1 MSTRILQA
9 LMLFMLLPVAQASNT
24 VIRINLDKAI
34 ELAYGYDARIDEK
47 KAFVRKAEAVLAEA
61 KGSEGFQYGAT
72 SFLAITRG
80 LEGGF
85 YEGGAESCS
94 NNCSPRDDNYDL
106 DDGLSFW
113 AGLSFSI
120 IKPLMTFGR
129 LENYQLAAQKNILVK
144 QQEVILQ
151 RDVIRL
157 DVVKAYYGY
166 LTARDSRYLL
176 EDTRKRLEGAL
187 QTANEW
193 IDRGKGNVSLSDRYA
208 LESGMGLIGSYLAEA
223 RGVEAIALEGLKL
236 LTGMQEEL
244 LEVEDKRLQA
254 LGLPDPNVDKWIEH
268 ALVNR
273 VEFRQVEA
281 GLAARRALV
290 EVQRAGKKPVVFA
303 GVAGTL
309 TYSPGRDR
317 LDNPHIYDPFNN
329 VAVSPLI
336 GMRWQF
342 GSETQSALVS
352 QAQADLD
359 ALVHKASFAQRGI
372 PFQVREQFLLVQSR
386 YESIQAMK
394 SSAKSARRWMIA
406 SYSDFEA
413 GLEEP
418 KEILEAMRAYVF
430 AYADY
435 LKVVNDFNNHVFK
448 LKSVSGDYQ

>member
-1 MSTRILQA
+1 MKNQLLQTS
-9 LMLFMLLPVAQASNT
+9 LLLIMLFLWQSVHAQ
-24 VIRINLDKAI
+24 VRLNLDQSI

-47 KAFVRKAEAVLAEA
+47 EAFVRKAEAVLAEA
-61 KGSEGFQYGAT
+61 KGSEGIQYGAT

-80 LEGGF
+80 LDGGF
-85 YEGGAESCS
+85 YEGGADSCS
-94 NNCSPRDDNYDL
+94 GDCTPRSDNYDL
-106 DDGLSFW
+106 EDGLSLW
-113 AGLSFSI
+113 AGLTFSI

-129 LENYQLAAQKNILVK
+129 LENYQEAALQGIRVK

-151 RDVIRL
+151 RDSIRL

-176 EDTRKRLEGAL
+176 EDTLNRLEGAL
-187 QTANEW
+187 QLVNVW
-193 IDRGKGNVSLSDRYA
+193 IDEGKGNVSFSDRYA
-208 LESGMGLIGSYLAEA
+208 LESGIGLVKSFLAET
-223 RGVEAIALEGLKL
+223 RGVEAIAMDGLKL
-236 LTGMQEEL
+236 LTGMQAET
-244 LEVEDKRLQA
+244 VEIEDSRLQPLA
-254 LGLPDPNVDKWIEH
+254 LPERDVDESIEL

-273 VEFRQVEA
+273 VEVRQVEA
-281 GLAARRALV
+281 GLSARRALV

-303 GVAGTL
+303 GVAGSL

-317 LDNPHIYDPFNN
+317 LDNPHVYDPFNN
-329 VAVSPLI
+329 VAVSPLV

-342 GSETQSALVS
+342 GAETQSALVS

-359 ALVHKASFAQRGI
+359 VLVHTASFARRGI
-372 PFQVREQFLLVQSR
+372 PFQVREQYHLVQAK

-394 SSAKSARRWMIA
+394 TSAQSARRWMIS

-413 GLEEP
+413 GVEEA
-418 KEILEAMRAYVF
+418 KKILEAMRVYVA

-435 LKVVNDFNNHVFK
+435 LRIVNEFNNHIFK

>member
-1 MSTRILQA
+1 MSTQILQA
-9 LMLFMLLPVAQASNT
+9 LMLFMLLPVAQASST
-24 VIRINLDKAI
+24 VITLDLDKAI
-34 ELAYGYDARIDEK
+34 ELAYGYDARIEEK

-61 KGSEGFQYGAT
+61 EGSEGFQYGAT

-94 NNCSPRDDNYDL
+94 DNCRPRDDNYDL
-106 DDGLSFW
+106 RDGLSFW

-151 RDVIRL
+151 RDIIRL

-193 IDRGKGNVSLSDRYA
+193 IDQGKGNVSLSDRYA
-208 LESGMGLIGSYLAEA
+208 LESGMGLIGSYLADA

-236 LTGMQEEL
+236 LTGMQEEK

-254 LGLPDPNVDKWIEH
+254 LGLPDPNVDNWIEH

-281 GLAARRALV
+281 GLSARRALV
-290 EVQRAGKKPVVFA
+290 EAQRAGKKPVVFA

-329 VAVSPLI
+329 VAVSPMI

-359 ALVHKASFAQRGI
+359 VLVHKASFAQRGI
-372 PFQVREQFLLVQSR
+372 PFQVREQFLLVQSK

-406 SYSDFEA
+406 SYTDFEA

-418 KEILEAMRAYVF
+418 KKILEAMRVYVF